1 MKVYIE
7 TKNLILREIR
17 ESDLEGMFQLD
28 SNKEVHKHL
37 GNKPITTK
45 QQAEEMIA
53 SIRLQYEERGIGRF
67 AAIEK
72 SSGSF
77 IGWSGLRLNQGE
89 KEIVNG
95 FDKFIDIGYRFIP
108 DFWGKGYA
116 TESSFATLE
125 YGFKEMN
132 YDVIYGAAEI
142 ANIASNKVLQK
153 IGLQFSNKFMYEGI
167 KCNWYQLK
175 KENYGN

>member
-1 MKVYIE
+1 MKVHIE

-17 ESDLEGMFQLD
+17 ESDLEGMFLLD
-28 SNKEVHKHL
+28 SNKEVHKYL
-37 GNKPITTK
+37 GNKPITEK
-45 QQAEEMIA
+45 QQAKDMIA
-53 SIRLQYEERGIGRF
+53 FIRLQYKERGIGRF

-89 KEIVNG
+89 NEIVNG

-108 DFWGKGYA
+108 KFWGKGYA

-125 YGFKEMN
+125 YGFKEMD
-132 YDVIYGAAEI
+132 YEIIYGAAEI
-142 ANIASNKVLQK
+142 ANVASNKVLQK
-153 IGLQFSNKFMYEGI
+153 IGLQFSNKFMYGNI
-167 KCNWYQLK
+167 PCNWYQLK